1 MAEFTPIAH
10 IRSGFPS
17 KFGIPRQSGI
27 VEALR
32 ATVVFEEQYR
42 NAEALRGLETFS
54 HLWLLWEFSEARQEI
69 WSPTVRPPR
78 LGGNTRVGVFATRSP
93 YRPNPIGMSC
103 VRLEHIEL
111 NSPDGPVLHVLGAD
125 LLDGTPI
132 YDVKPYLPFTDSRP
146 NASAG
151 FAGETKTPPLCVRM
165 DCASPENLSEEDAS
179 VLLAL
184 LAHDPRPAY
193 QNDPARVYGM
203 EYKHFEIKFSVADD
217 VLTVTA
223 ILERT
228 EHK

>member
-1 MAEFTPIAH
+1 MAECIPIAH

-27 VEALR
+27 VENER
-32 ATVVFEEQYR
+32 ATIVFEKQYR
-42 NAEALRGLETFS
+42 DAAALRGLETFS
-54 HLWLLWEFSEARQEI
+54 HLWLLWEFSEVRQEA

-103 VRLEHIEL
+103 VALERIEL
-111 NSPDGPVLHVLGAD
+111 DSPDGPVIHVLGAD
-125 LLDGTPI
+125 LMDGTPI

-151 FAGETKTPPLCVRM
+151 FTEDAKTPPLCVRM
-165 DCASPENLSEEDAS
+165 DCASPESLTEEDAS
-179 VLLAL
+179 ALLSL

-193 QNDPARVYGM
+193 QNDSARVYGM

-217 VLTVTA
+217 VLTVIE
-223 ILERT
+223 ILERM
-228 EHK
+228 KRK